1 MTKPSRAMRFPAIFA
16 ALLAVCAEVRAQ
28 NYSIDWYK
36 VSGGGG
42 SSTGGLFQ
50 VSGTIGQHDA
60 GGPMTAGSYSLVGG
74 FWSLTAIQ
82 TPGAPILSIRAFGAN
97 SAMVHWP
104 YTGIAFQLQQSPS
117 LDNPNWATVTNAVSF
132 VSGTNQVTIS
142 PAIGNQFY
150 RLKFP

>member
-1 MTKPSRAMRFPAIFA
+1 MRHWTALA
-16 ALLAVCAEVRAQ
+16 GLLALCAEVRAQ

-42 SSTGGLFQ
+42 TSTGSVFQ

-60 GGPMTAGSYSLVGG
+60 GGPMSGSSYSLVGG

-82 TPGAPILSIRAFGAN
+82 TPGAPILSIRRS
-97 SAMVHWP
+97 SASSAILYWP
-104 YTGIAFQLQQSPS
+104 FSGVDFHLQQSAS
-117 LDNPNWATVTNAVSF
+117 LDNQNWTIVTNAVALLN
-132 VSGTNQVTIS
+132 GTNVVTIS
-142 PAIGNQFY
+142 PTAGNQVY

>member
-1 MTKPSRAMRFPAIFA
+1 MRSWPTLA
-16 ALLAVCAEVRAQ
+16 ALLALCATARAQ

-42 SSTGGLFQ
+42 GSTGSVFQ

-82 TPGAPILSIRAFGAN
+82 TPGAPILSITTSGSS
-97 SAMVHWP
+97 SATLHWL
-104 YTGIAFQLQQSPS
+104 YTDIAFHLQQSAS
-117 LDNPNWATVTNAVSF
+117 LDNANWVNVTNAVGI
-132 VSGTNQVTIS
+132 VNGTNQVTIS